1 MLIRLVSAIDQA
13 LAAMQEAVP
22 VKEAQVRDAAQDVL
36 DLEVMQSLGEI
47 PVEELRGSKAGIRVS
62 ALLDAG
68 YRNFRDLSET
78 DDAKLMEVSGIG
90 EK

>member
-36 DLEVMQSLGEI
+36 DLEVMQSLGENPGQRAAGCRI
-47 PVEELRGSKAGIRVS
+47 QEFQRPV
-62 ALLDAG
+62 
-68 YRNFRDLSET
+68 
-78 DDAKLMEVSGIG
+78 
-90 EK
+90 